1 MRDGVMRDKVSMKRL
16 YINGHYE
23 FVEDLADALSWVE
36 ALGGY
41 DLREYLEEY
50 MDDAI
55 SDEVEKRVRDVVGCV
70 ERAQFAIEKAIMKL
84 ERR

>member
-1 MRDGVMRDKVSMKRL
+1 MKKL

-36 ALGGY
+36 ALCGY
-41 DLREYLEEY
+41 ELREYLEEY

-55 SDEVEKRVRDVVGCV
+55 QDEVEKRMNGVAACL
-70 ERAQFAIEKAIMKL
+70 EEAQDAILAAIDKI
-84 ERR
+84 

>member
-1 MRDGVMRDKVSMKRL
+1 MRDKVSMKKL

-41 DLREYLEEY
+41 DLREYLEER
-50 MDDAI
+50 MDDAVQDAI
-55 SDEVEKRVRDVVGCV
+55 QDEVEKRMRGVAACLEQAND
-70 ERAQFAIEKAIMKL
+70 AIL
-84 ERR
+84 EAMDKIN

>member
-1 MRDGVMRDKVSMKRL
+1 MKRL

-41 DLREYLEEY
+41 DLREYIEES
-50 MDDAI
+50 MDDATQDAI
-55 SDEVEKRVRDVVGCV
+55 QDEVEKRMNGVVGCI
-70 ERAQFAIEKAIMKL
+70 ERAQSAILEAIDKI
-84 ERR
+84 

>member
-1 MRDGVMRDKVSMKRL
+1 MKKL

-41 DLREYLEEY
+41 DLREYIEESKEEGKEA
-50 MDDAI
+50 AI
-55 SDEVEKRVRDVVGCV
+55 QDEVEKRMNGVAACL
-70 ERAQFAIEKAIMKL
+70 EEAQDAILAAIDKI
-84 ERR
+84 

>member
-1 MRDGVMRDKVSMKRL
+1 MGSMRNMVSMKKV

-41 DLREYLEEY
+41 DLREYIEES
-50 MDDAI
+50 MDDAVQDAI
-55 SDEVEKRVRDVVGCV
+55 QDEVEKRMNGVAACL
-70 ERAQFAIEKAIMKL
+70 EEAQDAILAAIDKM
-84 ERR
+84 